1 MLEALEVLP
10 HLLTLVVLEALP
22 LPLLLEQQERQQM
35 LVLQVVQ
42 PLLQMLDLLAQPLQQ
57 HLLEQQE
64 HLLRLDQLVLLQQQ
78 LPLVQRVLL
87 PMLEALEV
95 LPHLLTLVVLAPL

>member
-1 MLEALEVLP
+1 
-10 HLLTLVVLEALP
+10 
-22 LPLLLEQQERQQM
+22 
-35 LVLQVVQ
+35 
-42 PLLQMLDLLAQPLQQ
+42 MLDLLAQPLQQ

-95 LPHLLTLVVLAPL
+95 LPHLLTLEVLAPL